1 MNNETPHGLSTR
13 QLAQFMGVLAES
25 IRVQLSRAGHYHGL
39 RPDRLPNGRLL
50 WPADSRE
57 RLLDAGRRTK
67 PRTPPG
73 PKARRTTEGA
83 RHA

>member
-1 MNNETPHGLSTR
+1 MSNETPHGLSTR

-25 IRVQLSRAGHYHGL
+25 IRVQLSRKGSYHGL

-73 PKARRTTEGA
+73 PIARRTTEGA
-83 RHA
+83 RHG